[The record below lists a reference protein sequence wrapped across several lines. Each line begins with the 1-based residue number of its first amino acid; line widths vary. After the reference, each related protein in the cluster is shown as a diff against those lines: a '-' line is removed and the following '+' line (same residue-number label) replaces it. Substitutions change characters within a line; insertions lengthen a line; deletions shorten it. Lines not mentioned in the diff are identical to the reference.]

1 MNNLKYLNN
10 CGSRWVNL
18 PKQKMFILDP
28 ITNEI
33 LERTPKYFESF
44 GNFASVAYS
53 YKGKTKHSLNYCTA
67 EDLAELQSKQEYNQQ
82 CINRIKGA

>member
-1 MNNLKYLNN
+1 MKTYYLNN
-10 CGSRWVNL
+10 RCTRWVNL
-18 PKQKMFILDP
+18 PKQKMFILDHS
-28 ITNEI
+28 TNEI

-53 YKGKTKHSLNYCTA
+53 YKGKTKHSLNYRTA
-67 EDLAELQSKQEYNQQ
+67 ENLDDLQSQQEYNQQ